1 MPISTEQIGENIS
14 GESAGG
20 GGGELGNP
28 GNPPAVLPGEA
39 PPPEPGVRPRTWAEA
54 ADELRAQIAALR
66 GQFLELRADLTRA
79 DPRSGSGSGS
89 VRAPSTRAAPSP
101 MGTFSEPDPIDART
115 RRVRAAAA
123 AGDRGALLAYMRL
136 RRA

>member
-1 MPISTEQIGENIS
+1 MPISTEQVGENIS

-54 ADELRAQIAALR
+54 ADELRAQIAVLR
-66 GQFLELRADLTRA
+66 DQFLELRADLTRP
-79 DPRSGSGSGS
+79 DPRAGSGS

-101 MGTFSEPDPIDART
+101 MGTFSEPDPIDARA